1 MSKNNY
7 LPFGFQYPKGLDH
20 SDANPDP
27 KIEDIRHRVAW
38 LNEVHELSK
47 LPGHIFCAGM
57 YLFQQ
62 KSEKDADEFWT
73 ECRNRC
79 TPAEMAE
86 IAVAMAPLVADE
98 PERLEFPNAIAL
110 FDCRFVST
118 KEWEHIRRYS
128 IGGSEAATVLGLS
141 KYQTPRSLWHEK
153 RTRYE
158 ELYDI
163 GREQIFD
170 YGHAVEP
177 YIIGELA
184 SRLGAMVYPEY
195 RMWAHKDH
203 PYISCN
209 PDGILLF
216 PDGHFALFEAKT
228 AFWLKK
234 QEWKEIPEYYAP
246 QPRQYLEVLNDPRLT
261 EGYIGVCFGAE
272 YGDIYCHKYTR
283 DCVAGAA
290 QVEAVAGFWH
300 DYIATGTKPPFSGR
314 AELDLTAQ
322 YMYIPHEG
330 VSGKETALP
339 DTSLPLFHEYFALER
354 QKKELNTDLYA
365 LKSKEDLLKEKI
377 VDMVSE
383 GMTIV
388 SRPGEVSYTVKV
400 ATSTRKTANM
410 SDIKERDPAAAE
422 HLERLAATL
431 KDPSLS
437 HTTPKVKITIPKPTK
452 ARAKKGT
459 TV

>member
-1 MSKNNY
+1 MSKTNY
-7 LPFGFQYPKGLDH
+7 LPFGFQYPKGLHH

-27 KIEDIRHRVAW
+27 KIEDIRQRVAW
-38 LNEVHELSK
+38 LNDVHELSN

-57 YLFQQ
+57 HLFQQ

-86 IAVAMAPLVADE
+86 IAVAMAPLVANE

-153 RTRYE
+153 RTRYDE
-158 ELYDI
+158 PFDI

-177 YIIGELA
+177 YIIEELA
-184 SRLGAMVYPEY
+184 SRLGARVYPEY
-195 RMWAHKDH
+195 RMFAHKRH

-234 QEWKEIPEYYAP
+234 PDWKEIPDYYAP
-246 QPRQYLEVLNDPRLT
+246 QPRQYLEVLDDPRLS

-272 YGDIYCHKYTR
+272 YGDIFCHKYIR

-300 DYIATGTKPPFSGR
+300 DYIATGIIPPFSGN

-330 VSGKETALP
+330 VAKKETPLP
-339 DTSLPLFHEYFALER
+339 DASLRLFHEYFTLER
-354 QKKELNTDLYA
+354 HKKDLNQDLFV
-365 LKSKEDLLKEKI
+365 LKNKEDQLKDQI
-377 VDMVSE
+377 LGMVNE

-388 SRPGEVSYTVKV
+388 SCPGEVSYTVTVKDRN
-400 ATSTRKTANM
+400 RKTANLHTL
-410 SDIKERDPAAAE
+410 KERDPAAAE
-422 HLERLAATL
+422 HLERLAKAL
-431 KDPSLS
+431 KDPALS
-437 HTTPKVKITIPKPTK
+437 HTTPKVKIVVPKPPK
-452 ARAKKGT
+452 APRTKKGAK
-459 TV
+459 